1 MVKQFALLHLAD
13 ARSKVAG
20 WVLKTDKEARTA
32 CRAAS
37 VLSGQRAE
45 AQAHQPESR
54 SALDLTCSGDCGAR
68 IQAAQD
74 HGLDLRAGRDIRV
87 GADSHVGVARLAEHA
102 ATDHDHECRVA

>member
-20 WVLKTDKEARTA
+20 WVLETDKEAQTA

-45 AQAHQPESR
+45 AQARQPESR
-54 SALDLTCSGDCGAR
+54 
-68 IQAAQD
+68 
-74 HGLDLRAGRDIRV
+74 
-87 GADSHVGVARLAEHA
+87 
-102 ATDHDHECRVA
+102 